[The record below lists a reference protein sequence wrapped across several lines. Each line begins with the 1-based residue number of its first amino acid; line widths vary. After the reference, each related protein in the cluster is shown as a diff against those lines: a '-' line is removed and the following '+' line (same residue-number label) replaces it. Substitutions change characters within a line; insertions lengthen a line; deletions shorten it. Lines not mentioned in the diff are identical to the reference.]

1 VSRRIRSITL
11 ALATLAVAGLVAG
24 CGSFDSKASGEH
36 LIRDYINKFGTGQ
49 VKLTSVSCP
58 SGVPQ
63 KTGTAYSCKVML
75 RNLPTGRPLSGTITV
90 HIVNGDKVEIEGRQD
105 VHLS

>member
-1 VSRRIRSITL
+1 MRRPIRIITP
-11 ALATLAVAGLVAG
+11 ALAALAVAGLVAG

-36 LIRDYINKFGTGQ
+36 LIRDYISKFGKGQ

-63 KTGTAYSCKVML
+63 KSGTAYNCKVRL
-75 RNLPTGRPLSGTITV
+75 HNIPTGQSLSGTITV
-90 HIVNGDKVEIEGRQD
+90 HIVNGNKVEIEGSRD
-105 VHLS
+105 VHLG

>member
-1 VSRRIRSITL
+1 MSRPIRTIAL
-11 ALATLAVAGLVAG
+11 ALAALAVAGLVAA
-24 CGSFDSKASGEH
+24 CGSFDSKSSGEH
-36 LIRDYINKFGTGQ
+36 LIRDYINKFGKGQ

-63 KTGTAYSCKVML
+63 KSGTAYSCKVTL
-75 RNLPTGRPLSGTITV
+75 HNIPTGQPLSGTITV
-90 HIVNGDKVEIEGRQD
+90 HIVNGNKVEIEGSRD